1 MTNSLPDRPSDL
13 RPDSSAGFRS
23 HSRSDPPAGSRDDSP
38 SERSER
44 TAPRPSYDVA
54 VVGAGP
60 AGLAAAVAA
69 ARLGRSVA
77 LVDAGARPGG
87 QYGRHGPEEA
97 QERPAG
103 QEARAL
109 AADHRA
115 LTADRGV
122 TGLIRRIDVLRS
134 DPRRGIRALL
144 AALSAHVRAGQ
155 IDHLTRHHVWTVTRN
170 ADTGEGFTLHT
181 SERELTARRLVLAP
195 GAYDRQVP
203 FPGWDL
209 PGVYTAGAAQALWKE
224 HRVLVGRRVVV
235 AGTGPFLLSVA
246 TELAEAGATVQ
257 GVVEAN
263 APSRWLRPDR
273 LGAALRAPARLADA
287 VGYAA
292 TLGRRRIPVSFRSA
306 VVAAHGERSVEAVTV
321 ARLDRRG
328 RELPGTRR
336 RWEVDAVAVGWGFTP
351 QLELPL
357 ALGCATALD
366 ADGSLVVTVDVRQES
381 SVPGVFVAGEA
392 TGVGGAALA
401 ACEGTIA
408 GHAAAGERTPPPA
421 RLLRRRAALRGFA
434 AALHGAYPVPSGW
447 MDRLTDD
454 TLVCRCEEV
463 DKRRLRAAVDL
474 GAEDVRTAKL
484 LSRVGMGWCQGRVC
498 GYAAACL
505 TAAWAGTPYDPSG
518 LAERPIADPV
528 SLGDLASRTS

>member
-1 MTNSLPDRPSDL
+1 MTT
-13 RPDSSAGFRS
+13 
-23 HSRSDPPAGSRDDSP
+23 SP
-38 SERSER
+38 SEPANPS
-44 TAPRPSYDVA
+44 ARPYDLA

-60 AGLAAAVAA
+60 AGTAAAVTAA
-69 ARLGRSVA
+69 GLGCSVA

-87 QYGRHGPEEA
+87 QYWRHPALTTGRNDHGPVVLSGFLGGFA
-97 QERPAG
+97 WANGKRP
-103 QEARAL
+103 R
-109 AADHRA
+109 
-115 LTADRGV
+115 TRGHF
-122 TGLIRRIDVLRS
+122 GDGRRM
-134 DPRRGIRALL
+134 L
-144 AALSAHVRAGQ
+144 AALDEHIRAGRVV
-155 IDHLTRHHVWTVTRN
+155 HFARHHVWTVSRN
-170 ADTGEGFTLHT
+170 DGPEGGFTVHT

-235 AGTGPFLLSVA
+235 AGSGPFLLPVA
-246 TELAEAGATVQ
+246 TGLAAAGANVC

-263 APSRWLRPDR
+263 APSRWLRADR
-273 LGAALRAPARLADA
+273 LRSAAGTPARLGEAA
-287 VGYAA
+287 GYVAR
-292 TLGRRRIPVSFRSA
+292 LGRHRIPLAFRSA

-321 ARLDRRG
+321 ARLDRHG

-336 RWEVDAVAVGWGFTP
+336 RLDVDAVAVGWGFTP

-357 ALGCATALD
+357 ALGCATAVD
-366 ADGSLVVTVDVRQES
+366 QDGSLVVTVDVRQES

-392 TGVGGAALA
+392 TGVGGATLA
-401 ACEGTIA
+401 VCEGTIA
-408 GHAAAGERTPPPA
+408 GYAAAGGSAPPPA
-421 RLLRRRAALRGFA
+421 RLLRRRRALRSFA
-434 AALHGAYPVPSGW
+434 AALHQAYPVPPGW
-447 MDRLTDD
+447 MDRLDDD

-463 DKRRLRAAVDL
+463 DSRRLREAVRL

-505 TAAWAGTPYDPSG
+505 TATWAGTTYDPSG
-518 LAERPIADPV
+518 LAERPIAGPV
-528 SLGDLASRTS
+528 ALGDLASRPS